1 MINCQ
6 AEFPSVSRHTVC
18 GRQQTIELI
27 KFYYSRIAMHSLF
40 IRGRYIAHLD
50 FIFSCFHLSLAIF
63 EISFVALCPSATM
76 VRGVISS
83 FVSIGDMSCHSLQYT
98 YIASIVG
105 LRFSRSIASGN
116 FSSFVVLSLKG
127 ILRPFFYYFV
137 RELSDQNSIILL
149 KQKTWPVL

>member
-83 FVSIGDMSCHSLQYT
+83 FVSIGDMSWHSLQYT

-105 LRFSRSIASGN
+105 LRFSRTIASEY

-127 ILRPFFYYFV
+127 ILRTFYYFV
-137 RELSDQNSIILL
+137 RKSSDENSITLL
-149 KQKTWPVL
+149 K